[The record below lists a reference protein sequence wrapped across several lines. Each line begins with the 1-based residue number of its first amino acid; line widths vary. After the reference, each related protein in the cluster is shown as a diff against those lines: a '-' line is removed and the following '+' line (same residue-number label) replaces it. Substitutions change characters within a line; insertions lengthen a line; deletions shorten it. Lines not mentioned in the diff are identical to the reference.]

1 MINNG
6 KSNHYQDGSG
16 MYSYQ
21 DSEHYLR
28 RVLAGNVNDVRR
40 RLTLALERLDYDFID
55 EGDFEIQAKRNSRG
69 WAGTWASADV
79 LDYPRTLV
87 IKFKPLSESLTR
99 ASFAYVIKHP
109 SLQRGEKEVLTRE
122 AETLSTLATVRATD
136 KICAVC
142 GTEST
147 DESRFCRNCG
157 APMTNDETALE
168 ILRMT
173 AETRSGHTSIAIG
186 TITGLFIAIINIA
199 AIIALLYSG
208 SGNKGVFIFLSVG
221 IFLSLLTVISNG
233 FGWKRLNNALRTSE
247 KDIPTPKILADKN
260 FQTISGG
267 QTNALPSPPA
277 YSVIEDTTEMLN
289 PDRKTA
295 ELIDRRM
302 SDEN

>member
-1 MINNG
+1 MYG
-6 KSNHYQDGSG
+6 YQDT
-16 MYSYQ
+16 
-21 DSEHYLR
+21 EHYLQ

-55 EGDFEIQAKRNSRG
+55 EGDLEIQAKRDSRG
-69 WAGTWASADV
+69 WAGAWASADV

-87 IKFKPLSESLTR
+87 IKFKPLSENLTR
-99 ASFAYVIKHP
+99 ASFVYVIKHP

-142 GTEST
+142 GTESN

-173 AETRSGHTSIAIG
+173 AETRSGHTSVAIG
-186 TITGLFIAIINIA
+186 TIIALFIALINLA
-199 AIIALLYSG
+199 ALLSLLYSG
-208 SGNKGVFIFLSVG
+208 VGNKGVFIFLGSA

-233 FGWKRLNNALRTSE
+233 FGWKRLNNALKSSGKNE
-247 KDIPTPKILADKN
+247 KPPQNILTEKN
-260 FQTISGG
+260 VPRISGAN
-267 QTNALPSPPA
+267 TSALPPTPA
-277 YSVIEDTTEMLN
+277 YSVTEDTTNLLN
-289 PDRKTA
+289 ANRKTA
-295 ELIDRRM
+295 ELIERQGN
-302 SDEN
+302 SEK